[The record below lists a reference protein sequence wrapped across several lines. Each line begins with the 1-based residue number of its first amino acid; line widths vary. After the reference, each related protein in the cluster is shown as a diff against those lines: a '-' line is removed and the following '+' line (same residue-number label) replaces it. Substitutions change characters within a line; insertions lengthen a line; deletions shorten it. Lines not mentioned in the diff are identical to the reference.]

1 MCEAK
6 CNFAAMQNYVEVTI
20 ECNQEVSEMIGAELL
35 ESGYESIIEQEKGI
49 LTYILETEWN
59 EQELL
64 EIIRKYAID
73 MAAVHS
79 KTVPNQN
86 WNALWE
92 SSYEPI
98 SIDKKIRVRAPFHEA
113 DATFNYELII
123 QPKNTFGTGHHETT
137 QLMLQFM
144 MEENFQRKSIFDFG
158 CGTGILGLMALKL
171 GAIQVIGNDI
181 DAWCTDNINENMQL
195 NQLEAFEFRQGDLS
209 VIKTDER
216 FDGILANINKNIL
229 MANFEELSIHLK
241 AGGFLLISGFYE
253 EDIIDLKIAA
263 AKYGFSM
270 VNSMGQNGWAAA
282 KLIRG

>member
-1 MCEAK
+1 
-6 CNFAAMQNYVEVTI
+6 MQNFI
-20 ECNQEVSEMIGAELL
+20 EISIDCSPDLIDMIGAELL
-35 ESGYESIIEQEKGI
+35 ASGYESIIEQEPGI

-64 EIIRKYAID
+64 ELLSKYGIGP
-73 MAAVHS
+73 AAVHS

-86 WNALWE
+86 WNEIWE

-98 SIDKKIRVRAPFHEA
+98 CIDNRIRIRAPFHVE
-113 DATFNYELII
+113 DSSYENELVIK
-123 QPKNTFGTGHHETT
+123 PKNTFGTGHHETT
-137 QLMLQFM
+137 QLMLQLMLDETFSG
-144 MEENFQRKSIFDFG
+144 KLIFDFG

-181 DAWCTDNINENMQL
+181 DAWSTDNINENMQL
-195 NQLEAFEFRQGDLS
+195 NHLEAFEFRQGDLS
-209 VIKTDER
+209 VIKIDEC

-229 MANFEELSIHLK
+229 MANFEKLSIHLN

-263 AKYGFSM
+263 AKFGLSM
-270 VNSMGQNGWAAA
+270 VNSKGQNGWAAA
-282 KLIRG
+282 KLNRDK